1 MFYVSL
7 RLPVFFR
14 FPFLV
19 SDLVLGVRAWCVP
32 STPFFDGRRDSEVAG
47 RTIGLDPES
56 DLAARHTEFKF
67 IRVVLLGL
75 GVIRIT
81 SRPTCTAAPQAPGL
95 KIQEPGLHLCRMQR
109 P

>member
-1 MFYVSL
+1 M
-7 RLPVFFR
+7 
-14 FPFLV
+14 
-19 SDLVLGVRAWCVP
+19 
-32 STPFFDGRRDSEVAG
+32 
-47 RTIGLDPES
+47 DPES